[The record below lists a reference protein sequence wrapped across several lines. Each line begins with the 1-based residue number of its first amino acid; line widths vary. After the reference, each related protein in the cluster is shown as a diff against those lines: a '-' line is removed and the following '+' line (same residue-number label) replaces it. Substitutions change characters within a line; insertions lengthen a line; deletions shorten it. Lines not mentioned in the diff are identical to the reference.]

1 MRTVNKLTGILLV
14 VGLSGTLAAC
24 GSSSKPSGSAASAI
38 GIGPIPTSTLVAKAK
53 AEGKVV
59 GYGMPGYW
67 ADYQGIWSTFSS
79 KYGITSSYAAAGNM
93 SSTTE
98 LQTFRA
104 QKARPVG
111 DVGDIGISFAPAG
124 IQLGVLARYKNKYW
138 SQIPSNLKS
147 AQGYWAA
154 AYYGVISFVVN
165 TNRVKDIPT
174 TWTDLL
180 KPQYKGMIG
189 MDDPRSAGE
198 AFDAVVAA
206 AYAFG
211 GNVHNLMPGIKFF
224 QQLHKSG
231 NWNGTQS
238 NPSNLQSGQADIAI
252 TWNYL
257 GASDQ
262 KTFKGNPPVKVIVPS
277 DGTVAGPYVE
287 VINKFAPHPYAARLL
302 NTFLFSNAGQTLYA
316 KGGAY
321 PVRLPYLKLPKSV
334 HLPKLNLSTV
344 HFLTGNLSS
353 QQALVS
359 KDWGPIVLGQ

>member
-1 MRTVNKLTGILLV
+1 MTTINKLAGV
-14 VGLSGTLAAC
+14 VMVLGLSGSIAAC
-24 GSSSKPSGSAASAI
+24 GSSSTPTGSANNTI
-38 GIGPIPTSTLVAKAK
+38 GVGPIPMSTLVAKAK
-53 AEGKVV
+53 TEGKVV

-67 ADYQGIWSTFSS
+67 ADYQGIWTKFSS
-79 KYGITSSYAAAGNM
+79 TYGITSSYAAAGNM
-93 SSTTE
+93 SSSTE

-104 QKARPVG
+104 QKARSVG

-124 IQLGVLARYKNKYW
+124 INLGVLARYKNKYW

-147 AQGYWAA
+147 SSGYWAA

-165 TNRVKDIPT
+165 TNRVKVIPT
-174 TWTDLL
+174 TWKDLL
-180 KPQYKGMIG
+180 KPQYRGMIG

-211 GNVHNLMPGIKFF
+211 GNVNNLTPGLKFF

-231 NWNGTQS
+231 NWNGTQG

-262 KTFKGNPPVKVIVPS
+262 KTFKGNPPVKVVVPT

-321 PVRLPYLKLPKSV
+321 PVRLPYLKLPGSV
-334 HLPKLNLSTV
+334 HLPKLNLKQV
-344 HFLTGNLSS
+344 HFLTGNLSNQQKVVS
-353 QQALVS
+353 QA
-359 KDWGPIVLGQ
+359 WGPMVLGQ